1 MDSNAELG
9 EYLKARR
16 AQRRPDDVGLPP
28 AGPGRRVAGLRRE
41 EIAQLAGMSA
51 DYYTRL
57 EQGRHLHPS
66 DSVLSAVAD
75 VLGLGHA
82 ERAHLFD
89 LARRTPAATRRSNAM
104 GVQRVRPGVR
114 NLIESITDQPAFIVG
129 RRADVLATNRL
140 TRALIADFD
149 AMPARDRNIARWT
162 ILDPAARDLYRDWA
176 AVAADVVG
184 TLRLDA
190 GRYPDDP
197 RTAELVGELAMK
209 SEDFRRWWADHRV
222 VERAYGTKRMHH
234 QLVGDLDIDYEAMM
248 LPADPDQTLF
258 IYSTKPGSRSREAM
272 QLLASWNDTPHTS
285 RTVPRPSSTSQKGPP
300 TLPGEQG

>member
-1 MDSNAELG
+1 MRRRQARETGGVDSSAELG

-41 EIAQLAGMSA
+41 EVAQLAGMSA

-66 DSVLSAVAD
+66 DSVLSAVAG
-75 VLGLGHA
+75 VLGLGPA

-89 LARRTPAATRRSNAM
+89 LARRTPPATRRGNAL

-114 NLIESITDQPAFIVG
+114 NLIESITDQPAFVVG

-140 TRALIADFD
+140 MRALVADFD
-149 AMPARDRNIARWT
+149 AMPARDRNVARWT
-162 ILDPAARDLYRDWA
+162 ILDPAARDLYPDWA
-176 AVAADVVG
+176 AVAAEVVG
-184 TLRLDA
+184 SLRLDA

-209 SEDFRRWWADHRV
+209 SEDFRRWWASHRV
-222 VERAYGTKRMHH
+222 AERAYGAKRMHH
-234 QLVGDLDIDYEAMM
+234 QLVGDLEIDYEAMT

-258 IYSTKPGSRSREAM
+258 IYSTRPGSRSREAM
-272 QLLASWNDTPHTS
+272 QLLASWNDTPHTAERS
-285 RTVPRPSSTSQKGPP
+285 PARQPHS
-300 TLPGEQG
+300 E